1 MKKHILYQSDDELQA
16 FWIVGKKIT
25 KSQCFQKVSNGEAE
39 FSQYLK
45 RHAKTPIYWLI
56 DTKQETYQ
64 TTLMPHVLGK
74 EHRELMAHKVKR
86 LFDQTVY
93 TYGIVQGREMQG
105 RRDDR
110 VLFIALKNA
119 DVLQPWFN
127 VITRHKVPLV
137 GIYSLPLLTQ
147 NLLKYLPQSY
157 YTLLVTYTPQSN
169 QPAGLRQSFFIQQ
182 KLQFSRLIP
191 LNISNIQKRTE
202 EILKQII
209 TTQRFLD
216 NAQMLPTSESSEP
229 LSVIILTDTAT
240 RQVFNQSLN
249 DESSTLHITILD
261 SLELALKMGYKGKYA
276 DLPLPDFDKTLYLH
290 DFVALQLS
298 RSWYSKNHYASAVET
313 RYFFYRK
320 LRQVFYFISTLLLSG
335 AATASAFL
343 LNEAIQLKQKGQATE
358 SKIATSQIELKPLR
372 EQTSDFPHNILFI
385 RNIVDIGYHIKARH
399 IMPKPAWQK
408 LSQVL
413 NHHPNIFLE
422 RLEWGIG
429 NSKGEIFNSTTQTID
444 NTESR
449 EYAEEQKNPSNKLD
463 LSKHFIEGIRL
474 HGKMRPFKGN
484 YPKALRTFNQF
495 VNDLRQ
501 HFWVIDTPLKP
512 YNPSQVLQG
521 KRNSQK
527 TNKAPFIVDIL
538 IKHNI
543 PH

>member
-110 VLFIALKNA
+110 VLFIA
-119 DVLQPWFN
+119 N

-191 LNISNIQKRTE
+191 LNI
-202 EILKQII
+202 
-209 TTQRFLD
+209 
-216 NAQMLPTSESSEP
+216 
-229 LSVIILTDTAT
+229 
-240 RQVFNQSLN
+240 
-249 DESSTLHITILD
+249 
-261 SLELALKMGYKGKYA
+261 
-276 DLPLPDFDKTLYLH
+276 
-290 DFVALQLS
+290 
-298 RSWYSKNHYASAVET
+298 
-313 RYFFYRK
+313 
-320 LRQVFYFISTLLLSG
+320 
-335 AATASAFL
+335 
-343 LNEAIQLKQKGQATE
+343 
-358 SKIATSQIELKPLR
+358 
-372 EQTSDFPHNILFI
+372 
-385 RNIVDIGYHIKARH
+385 
-399 IMPKPAWQK
+399 
-408 LSQVL
+408 
-413 NHHPNIFLE
+413 
-422 RLEWGIG
+422 
-429 NSKGEIFNSTTQTID
+429 
-444 NTESR
+444 
-449 EYAEEQKNPSNKLD
+449 
-463 LSKHFIEGIRL
+463 
-474 HGKMRPFKGN
+474 
-484 YPKALRTFNQF
+484 
-495 VNDLRQ
+495 
-501 HFWVIDTPLKP
+501 
-512 YNPSQVLQG
+512 
-521 KRNSQK
+521 
-527 TNKAPFIVDIL
+527 
-538 IKHNI
+538 
-543 PH
+543 